1 MNDEAMKTANIVRL
15 TYVFL
20 HIVLG
25 PLAGLIGGIAGFSLY
40 ALSAGLDLTWLGTAE
55 AYKYAIVFAY
65 FVGVIP
71 ALVHAVVML
80 LIAHLM
86 RSRRQWMAAAPFIG
100 FACSAA
106 AAALWDYEHGSYELV
121 LIGGSIGC
129 FAAVACLLIVWVAD
143 YLPPIR
149 STDEAK

>member
-1 MNDEAMKTANIVRL
+1 MVRL

-20 HIVLG
+20 HVVLG

-40 ALSAGLDLTWLGTAE
+40 ALSVGLDLTWLGTVE
-55 AYKYAIVFAY
+55 AYRYGLLFAY
-65 FVGVIP
+65 FAGFIP
-71 ALVHAVVML
+71 ALVHAVIML
-80 LIAHLM
+80 LMAHFM
-86 RSRRQWMAAAPFIG
+86 RSRRQWIAATPFMG
-100 FACSAA
+100 FASSAA

-129 FAAVACLLIVWVAD
+129 FAAVACLWIVRAAD

-149 STDEAK
+149 STGHAK